1 MARLTPARAAALSCL
16 SERRRRN
23 GRIREILRASS
34 AVAALGA
41 QDRALASR
49 LAIGCVATQGLLDE
63 VLNERLRRPSSVE
76 PRVRDAL
83 RLAAFE
89 ICYLATPTS
98 AGVSQG
104 VEAVRSVSSR
114 AAGMANAVLRR
125 LASEVR
131 PQIEAART
139 RCVALHAGD
148 DCDCFDLP
156 LVSGLP
162 TWLVRRVV
170 ATRGDEAARALC
182 LAQLEPAPTYAALNL
197 LLLDT
202 AQGEALLV
210 DGGFAPEA
218 TGLPASYRLGR
229 PAGLHDSDL
238 VRSSRLVVS
247 DLAAQMVARIAAPM
261 TGGRVLEIGQGRGT
275 KTLLMASAAAG
286 ADARFVGVES
296 VASKQRLCTD
306 RLDTAGLTAA
316 ASLEIDGRRL
326 ADADLPP
333 VLDRR
338 FDVVLLDA
346 PCSGTGTMRRHPEIP
361 WALCEVDVEAGG
373 TLPTLQSELLTAAS
387 SQVRPGGLL
396 AYATCSILPEEDE
409 RVVEAFLERDAGSD
423 FERVSV
429 LEAPG
434 IAALSDEA
442 RAIVARCVR
451 DDGSFLSLPAQDAPD
466 GHFCTL
472 LRRRS

>member
-34 AVAALGA
+34 AVAALGL
-41 QDRALASR
+41 QDKALASR
-49 LAIGCVATQGLLDE
+49 LAIGCVAAQGLLDE

-104 VEAVRSVSSR
+104 VEAVRSASPR

-139 RCVALHAGD
+139 RCMVLDAEGG
-148 DCDCFDLP
+148 CDCSDLA

-170 ATRGDEAARALC
+170 ATRGGEVARALC
-182 LAQLEPAPTYAALNL
+182 FAQLEPAPTYAALNL
-197 LLLDT
+197 LHLDT
-202 AQGEALLV
+202 AQGEMLLA
-210 DGGFAPEA
+210 DEGFAPVA
-218 TGLPASYRLGR
+218 TGLPASYRLRR
-229 PAGLHDSDL
+229 PAGLHGSDL
-238 VRSSRLVVS
+238 VRSSQLVVS
-247 DLAAQMVARIAAPM
+247 DVAAQMVARIAAPV

-275 KTLLMASAAAG
+275 KTLVMASIAAG

-296 VASKQRLCTD
+296 VASKRRLCAD
-306 RLDTAGLTAA
+306 RLAAAGLTAA

-326 ADADLPP
+326 ADGKLPS
-333 VLDRR
+333 VLDRS
-338 FDVVLLDA
+338 FDIVLLDA

-361 WALCEVDVEAGG
+361 WALCEADVEAGG
-373 TLPTLQSELLTAAS
+373 TLPTLQSELLAAAS
-387 SQVRPGGLL
+387 SQLQFGGLL
-396 AYATCSILPEEDE
+396 VYATCSILPEEDE
-409 RVVEAFLERDAGSD
+409 RVVEAFLASDAGAD
-423 FERVSV
+423 YERVSV
-429 LEAPG
+429 LAAPG
-434 IAALSDEA
+434 VAALSDEA
-442 RAIVARCVR
+442 RALVASYVR
-451 DDGSFLSLPAQDAPD
+451 DDGSFLSLPVLDAPD